1 MHRNPTLTF
10 IRHAKQQ
17 RGMRRG
23 GTAAFLGTA
32 RLWGLPVS
40 WDGVMAV
47 GAGASVVQG
56 NPNGGSGDVR
66 EDVELDRNAGD
77 AGEVG

>member
-1 MHRNPTLTF
+1 
-10 IRHAKQQ
+10 
-17 RGMRRG
+17 
-23 GTAAFLGTA
+23 
-32 RLWGLPVS
+32 
-40 WDGVMAV
+40 MAV